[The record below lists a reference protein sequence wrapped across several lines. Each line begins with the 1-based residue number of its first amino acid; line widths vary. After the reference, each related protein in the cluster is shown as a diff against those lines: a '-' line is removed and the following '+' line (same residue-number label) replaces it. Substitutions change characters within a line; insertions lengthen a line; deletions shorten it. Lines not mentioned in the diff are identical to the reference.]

1 MNHST
6 PIANPIMKTWN
17 SGSQPWLPN
26 RPPMDSLNC
35 KSVGYRLMAKTG
47 KQGHNSGSYIKIY
60 IISLCIIYKN
70 IYNIY
75 IIYIPYIY
83 GIGPKILKK
92 NCFQDIRLESTME
105 TDPWMKGN
113 KWVGPTMTPVY
124 CHKRV
129 SWQREKTQAKSDC
142 WTLCELMYCCWES
155 SKSGSS
161 S

>member
-26 RPPMDSLNC
+26 RPPTDSLNC

-75 IIYIPYIY
+75 SIYIWN
-83 GIGPKILKK
+83 KTKNLKK
-92 NCFQDIRLESTME
+92 KLFSGYQTGVNYGNWSLNERKQMSWAHN
-105 TDPWMKGN
+105 DPSLLSQKSFLA
-113 KWVGPTMTPVY
+113 
-124 CHKRV
+124 KR
-129 SWQREKTQAKSDC
+129 KDP
-142 WTLCELMYCCWES
+142 
-155 SKSGSS
+155 G
-161 S
+161 